1 MLCRA
6 VADPLSRGSAT
17 RKPLIFSSRS
27 LGFAR
32 ANPRRDTTP
41 EAGRLRGPGRSP
53 AAAAGGSHERTPCS
67 PTDSP
72 VEADIL
78 GGVAVPGARLRVRVS
93 PGARSS
99 ALVGRH
105 GDAWRVRV
113 NAPPERGRANAA
125 VLGVLADA
133 LGVRRSELRLVA
145 GGAGK
150 DKLVEVE
157 GITLGEAERR
167 LTAAGTAAR

>member
-1 MLCRA
+1 
-6 VADPLSRGSAT
+6 
-17 RKPLIFSSRS
+17 
-27 LGFAR
+27 
-32 ANPRRDTTP
+32 
-41 EAGRLRGPGRSP
+41 
-53 AAAAGGSHERTPCS
+53 
-67 PTDSP
+67 
-72 VEADIL
+72 
-78 GGVAVPGARLRVRVS
+78 
-93 PGARSS
+93 
-99 ALVGRH
+99 
-105 GDAWRVRV
+105 VRV